1 VDCLDFLLSPL
12 KNKLPKICNGSQQLT
27 ALVLLVN
34 EFFEAHS
41 ESIFTIENQ
50 TVGPT
55 LKYFVSVV
63 WRQWLENS
71 NFALLTQLIEIN
83 QEARSDEALIAG
95 PVCPNVSEVE
105 RPEYK

>member
-1 VDCLDFLLSPL
+1 MNFVS
-12 KNKLPKICNGSQQLT
+12 
-27 ALVLLVN
+27 V
-34 EFFEAHS
+34 AHS
-41 ESIFTIENQ
+41 ESIFTIHNQ

-55 LKYFVSVV
+55 FKYFVGVE
-63 WRQWLENS
+63 WRPVTKNS